1 MIPAGRG
8 TVVLCDAN
16 VLYGSLLR
24 DLLVRLGVS
33 GALRPRWT
41 TRIEQEWVGNLLE
54 HRPDLSRTRI
64 ERTCALMR
72 RAIPEGQVEAG
83 DDPSVGAL
91 PDPDDRHVLAAALA
105 CGAEVL
111 LTFNEEDFPAAL
123 VPAPLIV
130 CHPDRFLI
138 RCLQVQPGEVVAAAR
153 GILRTL
159 NNPQL
164 TPDEFADGLARAGLP
179 GLAEAL
185 QPLL

>member
-24 DLLVRLGVS
+24 DLLIRLGVS

-41 TRIEQEWVGNLLE
+41 ARIEQEWVGNLLE
-54 HRPDLSRTRI
+54 HRPDLSRTRL

-83 DDPSVGAL
+83 DELVIGAL
-91 PDPDDRHVLAAALA
+91 PDPDDRHVLAAALVS
-105 CGAEVL
+105 GAEVL
-111 LTFNEEDFPAAL
+111 LTFNEEDFPFAM

-130 CHPDRFLI
+130 CHPDRFLV

-159 NNPQL
+159 NDPQL
-164 TPDEFADGLARAGLP
+164 SPTDFADGLRRAGLP
-179 GLAEAL
+179 ELAKTL
-185 QPLL
+185 HPLL

>member
-41 TRIEQEWVGNLLE
+41 IRIEQEWVGNLLE
-54 HRPDLSRTRI
+54 HRLDLSRARI

-105 CGAEVL
+105 CGAEV
-111 LTFNEEDFPAAL
+111 
-123 VPAPLIV
+123 I
-130 CHPDRFLI
+130 
-138 RCLQVQPGEVVAAAR
+138 
-153 GILRTL
+153 
-159 NNPQL
+159 
-164 TPDEFADGLARAGLP
+164 
-179 GLAEAL
+179 
-185 QPLL
+185 